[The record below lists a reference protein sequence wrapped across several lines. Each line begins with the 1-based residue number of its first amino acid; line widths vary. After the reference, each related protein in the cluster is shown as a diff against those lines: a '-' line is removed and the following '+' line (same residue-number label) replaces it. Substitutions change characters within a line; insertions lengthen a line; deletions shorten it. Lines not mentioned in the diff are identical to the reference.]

1 MRFAIAA
8 CVGAEPL
15 PPETALIVEHEF
27 MPFIS
32 NQMNGQNKI
41 SGDVRE
47 ISLPARSTG
56 ADSGVVYEQL
66 INAPNDRSA
75 RARFKADAA
84 PDADSVV

>member
-1 MRFAIAA
+1 
-8 CVGAEPL
+8 
-15 PPETALIVEHEF
+15 

-32 NQMNGQNKI
+32 NQMIGQNKI

-75 RARFKADAA
+75 RADFKADAA
-84 PDADSVV
+84 LDADSVR